1 MGVPKATM
9 PFGDEPL
16 LARVVRRLHSLSD
29 DVMVVTQDGRSP
41 IPLPATVRVLADVIP
56 DAGPLA
62 GLVSGLKQARHLLV
76 AVVSCDAPFVSP
88 DVLAFLSGR
97 IGDADAAVPLVDGRR
112 QSLQAVYRASA
123 GAESGE
129 RALAEG
135 LRRLDDLLARLR
147 VLWVQGRDMRR
158 IPAWRRSFLN
168 VNTPDILRQAL
179 ALAAEERDRR

>member
-9 PFGDEPL
+9 LFGDEPL

-29 DVMVVTQDGRSP
+29 DVMVVTQDGKSP

-62 GLVSGLKQARHLLV
+62 GLVSGLKQARHPLV

-88 DVLAFLSGR
+88 DVLAFLAGR

-112 QSLQAVYRASA
+112 QSLHAVYRASA
-123 GAESGE
+123 GAEAGK
-129 RALAEG
+129 RTLAEG

-147 VLWVQGRDMRR
+147 VLWVRGGDMRR

-168 VNTPDILRQAL
+168 VNTPDVLRQAL